1 MPPIT
6 QAQSAGNCIAATI
19 TATMTNTIIMFDI
32 RFVNSALRL
41 LLLSDFPARTSCLK
55 KNR

>member
-6 QAQSAGNCIAATI
+6 QALSAGNCIAATI
-19 TATMTNTIIMFDI
+19 TATMTNTGIKFDI
-32 RFVNSALRL
+32 RFVNSSLRL